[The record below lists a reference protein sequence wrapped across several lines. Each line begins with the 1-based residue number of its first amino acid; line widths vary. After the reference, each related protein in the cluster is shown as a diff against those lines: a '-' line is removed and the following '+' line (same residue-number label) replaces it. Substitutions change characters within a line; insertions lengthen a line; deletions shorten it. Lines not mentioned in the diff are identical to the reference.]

1 MPEPGF
7 PVERLYC
14 PALRQHQHGEA
25 AARILAAALAAV
37 EPGAAVHRYLT
48 RQGSLLRAGEKTYDL
63 DQVHRVTLVG
73 FGKAALPMGCA
84 AAEVLGDRLQ
94 AGILVTKQGQAG
106 VYPEPIDRRLRV
118 LEAAHPVPDQS
129 SLEASRQVIDLLG
142 KLEAEDLLVCLIS
155 GGGSALLTAP
165 AEGILLDDLQ
175 QLTSLLLGC
184 GASIFE
190 INTLRKHLEQLKG
203 GGLARLA
210 APAQLAALV
219 LSDVIGDPLDVIASG
234 PAVPDPTTFADTLK
248 ILESHRI
255 FDQVPDS
262 IRQRLLLG
270 AQGSLPETPKPGDA
284 CFERVGNVI
293 VASNRQAAHAAAA
306 QAEQE
311 GFKSIVLTTSL
322 QGEAR
327 QAGRFLAALARELA
341 AGEAFI
347 QKPAC
352 LILGGETTVNLQGSG
367 LGGRNQELALGAVAD
382 LAGLGSV
389 LLIALATDGGDGPT
403 DAAGAVVSGDTLS
416 LARQLGL
423 EAAAA
428 LQNNDSYHFFQPLGA
443 LLKPGPT
450 QTNVNDLAFV
460 FAFKP

>member
-1 MPEPGF
+1 M
-7 PVERLYC
+7 
-14 PALRQHQHGEA
+14 
-25 AARILAAALAAV
+25 
-37 EPGAAVHRYLT
+37 
-48 RQGSLLRAGEKTYDL
+48 GSAT
-63 DQVHRVTLVG
+63 
-73 FGKAALPMGCA
+73 
-84 AAEVLGDRLQ
+84 AEVLGDRLQ

-106 VYPEPIDRRLRV
+106 IYPEPVDSRLQV

-142 KLEAEDLLVCLIS
+142 KLEAEDLLLCLIS

-165 AEGILLDDLQ
+165 AEGIHLDDLQ

-190 INTLRKHLEQLKG
+190 INTLRKHLELLKG

-210 APAQLAALV
+210 APAQLAALA

-234 PAVPDPTTFADTLK
+234 PAVPDPTSFADTLK
-248 ILESHRI
+248 ILKSHRI

-270 AQGSLPETPKPGDA
+270 AQGSLPETPKPGEA

-450 QTNVNDLAFV
+450 QTNVNDLAFL
-460 FAFKP
+460 FAF